1 MIRFQSDA
9 AGDVLML
16 DAPAAEILRAI
27 GRSGSTQ
34 GVLMPEQLQGAILAL
49 EAAVARAEAEPA
61 PAPQADQAEEVP
73 DETADPWP
81 RQPPVSL
88 RQRAYPVLEMLRCAW
103 AQKKRITWG
112 V

>member
-27 GRSGSTQ
+27 GRNGSSQ

-49 EAAVARAEAEPA
+49 EAAVERAEAEVKA
-61 PAPQADQAEEVP
+61 PEAMEPEAADES
-73 DETADPWP
+73 ADPWP
-81 RQPPVSL
+81 PQPAVSL
-88 RQRAYPVLEMLRCAW
+88 RQRAYPVLEMLRRAL